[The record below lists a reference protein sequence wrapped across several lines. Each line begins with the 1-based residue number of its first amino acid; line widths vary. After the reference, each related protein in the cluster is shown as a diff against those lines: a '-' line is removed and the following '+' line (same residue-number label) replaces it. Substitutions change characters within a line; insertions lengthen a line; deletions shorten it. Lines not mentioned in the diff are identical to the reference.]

1 MSNNNPP
8 LRLRPHRLLFP
19 LGLHHLLHVKILH
32 ENQKKDGGGGGV
44 GGVRSEGL
52 LTGARAALKG
62 SGGAGPRGWGKW
74 DKAVGLIKSAE
85 KAAASPG

>member
-1 MSNNNPP
+1 M
-8 LRLRPHRLLFP
+8 
-19 LGLHHLLHVKILH
+19 
-32 ENQKKDGGGGGV
+32 
-44 GGVRSEGL
+44 RSEGL

>member
-1 MSNNNPP
+1 MSNDNTP
-8 LRLRPHRLLFP
+8 LRLRPRCLLFP

-32 ENQKKDGGGGGV
+32 EKQKKGRWWWWK
-44 GGVRSEGL
+44 GVRSEGL